1 MKAIKPGDC
10 KVRGA
15 DNRNGGAQP
24 GWLVCPEDDQ
34 LHLEEWGVLRCTGM
48 PLKESVDA
56 FEEAKFLKHA
66 RWWSGHI

>member
-1 MKAIKPGDC
+1 MKAIRPGDC

-34 LHLEEWGVLRCTGM
+34 LHLEE
-48 PLKESVDA
+48 
-56 FEEAKFLKHA
+56 
-66 RWWSGHI
+66 